1 MFLQN
6 NDTFDNVKGNIN
18 NNIIK
23 IYCENKNND
32 IKVNWI
38 VIGERDDEE
47 IKKLEITDINGC
59 LICEHLLS

>member
-1 MFLQN
+1 M
-6 NDTFDNVKGNIN
+6 IN

-32 IKVNWI
+32 IKGNWI